1 MRRSRPFALVLSLL
15 VASAGT
21 LAALPGC
28 NEKPVNRKADAEAIP
43 GGLTQ
48 EQAQKPLAKFGD
60 HIITLGDFAQLLGDM
75 PEYER
80 VRYQSL
86 ERRKELLNTQIMLY
100 LLADE
105 AKRLGLDNDPQV
117 QEETRQIL
125 VAWMRGKM
133 LSDLPPPSAIP
144 ESDVR
149 AWYDAHIDEFREPE
163 RRRIAQIV
171 TKDEATAKKA
181 EAEAKTAGAT
191 GWGDLVKKYSDDK
204 PAGTEAPEL
213 VGDLGYLTAPDDTH
227 PPTSPKI
234 TVAIRTAAFALKDVG
249 EVSAPVKDENGW
261 HVLKMLVRNE
271 AHEQSYADVERAIR
285 IRILQEKR
293 AAKEKAIL
301 DETRAQ
307 VKVEIDE
314 GALAAI
320 AITMASAPPTVTAPS
335 TALSGAPSGST
346 SASASASASVSASV
360 SVSVSVSA
368 SASGKPSKPCAVDAQ
383 CGKAMKCC
391 PGAGGKNVCAKV
403 CGK

>member
-1 MRRSRPFALVLSLL
+1 MRRSRPISLALALVVGSLGSIG
-15 VASAGT
+15 AFA
-21 LAALPGC
+21 GC
-28 NEKPVNRKADAEAIP
+28 NEKPVSRKSDAAAIP

-48 EQAQKPLAKFGD
+48 EQADKPLAKFGT
-60 HIITLGDFAQLLGDM
+60 HVITLGDFAQLLADM

-125 VAWMRGKM
+125 VAWMRGKL

-144 ESDVR
+144 EAEVR
-149 AWYDAHIDEFREPE
+149 AWYDAHIDEYREPE

-181 EAEAKTAGAT
+181 ADEAKTAGPT
-191 GWGDLVKKYSDDK
+191 GWGDLVKKYSEDK
-204 PAGTEAPEL
+204 PTGTEAPEL
-213 VGDLGYLTAPDDTH
+213 SGDLGYLTAPSDPH

-234 TVAIRTAAFALKDVG
+234 TAAIRTAAFAMKDVG
-249 EVSAPVKDENGW
+249 EVSAPVKDDNGW

-271 AHEQSYADVERAIR
+271 AHEQSYADVERSIR
-285 IRILQEKR
+285 VRILQEKR
-293 AAKEKAIL
+293 AAKEKAVL
-301 DETRAQ
+301 DETRAA

-320 AITMASAPPTVTAPS
+320 ALTMATEPTTTNVAPS
-335 TALSGAPSGST
+335 IAPSGSQSSAPSGST
-346 SASASASASVSASV
+346 SASVAPSASASTSAST
-360 SVSVSVSA
+360 
-368 SASGKPSKPCAVDAQ
+368 KPTKPCVVDAQ
-383 CGKAMKCC
+383 CGKGMKCC
-391 PGAGGKNVCAKV
+391 PGAGGANVCAKV